1 MDAKYNNPSDY
12 VMVGGEYYRKC
23 RTPYDMSSDKVE
35 LVPWPR
41 SQINEDFRQCPE
53 KKREIERYDGFC
65 NIPEHLNYR
74 RRIGNFYNLY
84 EDIRHVPEAGKW
96 ETTRMFFGHI
106 FGDMVEIAYDYFTL
120 LLKNPYQPLPVLLLV
135 SKEKQTGKTTFLNYM
150 SVFFRENVA
159 MVTNDE
165 LRSHFNSSWV
175 VKLVVMIDE
184 TLLNRKEDSERIKAL
199 STARAGMLES
209 KGKDRRSVRMF
220 LKIVLCS
227 NNPDCPVWIEED
239 DDRYLVLDVPS
250 LQKKDPFLFDKLV
263 AEIPAFMHFLIN
275 RPMKYPE
282 PQERMWFPMKALETD
297 ALKRIKRSCGP
308 TGECELAEAILS
320 VMDFYEIDSLCY
332 TQKDLKD
339 LADHYGVKVK
349 GSVRDIVRKRWGLQP
364 APSNMAYDKYNFY
377 SLHDILPAPKE
388 KGRYF
393 TFHRDALEKLLKE
406 MEWVRKKE

>member
-1 MDAKYNNPSDY
+1 MDARYNDPSDY

-23 RTPYDMSSDKVE
+23 LAPYDMNSDKIE
-35 LVPWPR
+35 LLPWPR

-53 KKREIERYDGFC
+53 KKRTIERYDGFC

-74 RRIGNFYNLY
+74 RRIGDFYNLY
-84 EDIRHVPEAGKW
+84 EDIQHIPKPGEW
-96 ETTRMFFGHI
+96 ETTRAFFEHI
-106 FGDMVEIAYDYFTL
+106 FGDMVDVGYDYFTL

-135 SKEKQTGKTTFLNYM
+135 SKEKQTGKTTFLNYL
-150 SVFFRENVA
+150 SAFFRGNVA

-175 VKLVVMIDE
+175 TKLIVMIDE

-199 STARAGMLES
+199 STARMGMLES

-250 LQKKDPFLFDKLV
+250 LQKKDPFLFEKLV

-275 RPMKYPE
+275 RTMKYPE
-282 PQERMWFPMKALETD
+282 PQERMWFPMKELETP
-297 ALKRIKRSCGP
+297 ALMRVKRACGP
-308 TGECELAEAILS
+308 KGEIDLAEILLS
-320 VMDFYEIDSLCY
+320 IMEHYQEDKLEY
-332 TQKDLKD
+332 TLKD
-339 LADHYGVKVK
+339 INELLKCHDIRINVPA
-349 GSVRDIVRKRWGLQP
+349 REIVRKRWQLEP
-364 APSNMAYDKYNFY
+364 APSNMTYWRCNLCP
-377 SLHDILPAPKE
+377 SEGELIGGQRC

-393 TFHRDALEKLLKE
+393 TFTREFVEKILREKD
-406 MEWVRKKE
+406 WKR

>member
-1 MDAKYNNPSDY
+1 MDTRYNDPSDY

-35 LVPWPR
+35 LLPWPR

-65 NIPEHLNYR
+65 NIPEH
-74 RRIGNFYNLY
+74 
-84 EDIRHVPEAGKW
+84 
-96 ETTRMFFGHI
+96 
-106 FGDMVEIAYDYFTL
+106 
-120 LLKNPYQPLPVLLLV
+120 
-135 SKEKQTGKTTFLNYM
+135 LNYM

-199 STARAGMLES
+199 STARMGMLES

-239 DDRYLVLDVPS
+239 DDRYRVLEVPS

-275 RPMKYPE
+275 RTMKYPE
-282 PQERMWFPMKALETD
+282 PQERMWFPMKELETD

-320 VMDFYEIDSLCY
+320 VMDFYEMDTLCY

-339 LADHYGVKVK
+339 LADHYGVKIK
-349 GSVRDIVRKRWGLQP
+349 GTVRDIVRKRWGLLP
-364 APSNMAYDKYNFY
+364 APSNMSYDKYNFY

-406 MEWVRKKE
+406 MEWVRKKP